1 MAVEATIF
9 YRYTSETS
17 FLKLMYARIVSGIWC
32 AIFITLH
39 YVHINNHQW
48 TIANKCVQTNCWTSS
63 LSFSSSLKWTHVD
76 RRHTVEEAVTM
87 KWNATEAVILRN
99 SAQRQSHFLWKIHY
113 FSLSL
118 CVHCFHSVERKEKIM
133 RRKKIIAF
141 KESHNFFFSIRSND
155 TTMRNAAKW
164 NCNKAEREYTQKD
177 SNL

>member
-1 MAVEATIF
+1 
-9 YRYTSETS
+9 
-17 FLKLMYARIVSGIWC
+17 MYARIASGIWC

-141 KESHNFFFSIRSND
+141 KESHNFFPPFEVMIQRWEMQLNEIATKQKESTHKKIRIYNHCHGRHRWLRFIHKEF
-155 TTMRNAAKW
+155 T
-164 NCNKAEREYTQKD
+164 
-177 SNL
+177 